1 MIAAGIDRRLHVQ
14 PFQEEMMSE
23 RAISFVEAWL
33 IERIQPDV
41 FHDEEG
47 PAERNKYLAGQL
59 MLDAGSAGIQPHEI
73 EEEYPALISTVAD
86 AMEAAADKETKR
98 VILEDE

>member
-1 MIAAGIDRRLHVQ
+1 
-14 PFQEEMMSE
+14 MSE

-33 IERIQPDV
+33 NERVKPDV

-59 MLDAGSAGIQPHEI
+59 ILDAGAAGIQPHEI
-73 EEEYPALISTVAD
+73 AEEYPDLTSTVAD
-86 AMEAAADKETKR
+86 AMEAAADEEAKR
-98 VILEDE
+98 IILEDE

>member
-1 MIAAGIDRRLHVQ
+1 
-14 PFQEEMMSE
+14 MSD

-33 IERIQPDV
+33 AERIRPDV

-59 MLDAGSAGIQPHEI
+59 ILDAGSAGIQPHEI
-73 EEEYPALISTVAD
+73 QEEYPDLTNTVAQ
-86 AMEAAADKETKR
+86 ATEAAADEEAKR